1 MSDNY
6 LDRSTTTILAGLSP
20 ETGPVR
26 KRGLQLFHSAWRWGD
41 DEWPAN
47 SLEIIKWASTRNSK
61 PNSGRK
67 CPWRRAASA
76 CVLHAVLD
84 STDALPSQR
93 ASRAWRTRA
102 DPFESVWQ
110 SEIVPLLEATP
121 ALTAK
126 TLLEEMQRRH
136 PGHYDDA
143 LLRTLQRRVRTW
155 GASHGGEHEVFFAQE
170 RLPGR
175 LGLSDFTHT
184 AVLQVTVAGVAMMH
198 LLHQF
203 ALAYSG
209 WRYVEV
215 VLCGESFAALSSGL
229 QNAAWIMGGVP
240 EEHRTDSLA
249 AAFKNKTEHELL
261 TRRYAALC
269 TNNGMR
275 PSRNNLGVNHEN
287 SSNEARQGTLKRT
300 MEQALLLRGYRDF
313 ANLDAYRQ
321 FVAEVFGRLNARVA
335 RKFSEKRKLLNT
347 LPTRRSSDYEDVD
360 ARVTKYGTMTVKKV
374 LYTERSCLV
383 GHRLKVRIFSDKL
396 ECWLGDV
403 CVLELMHG
411 QPDTPNG
418 RSKVVDYRHLL
429 PAFKRKPGA
438 LARSVLRDALFPRTE
453 YRLMWAQL
461 KEQLPE
467 AGACRLMV
475 GVLDLADN
483 GGCEA
488 TLAER
493 LAPLLGSGELPDLE
507 RLRLELAPRPAHYQD
522 VAVMRPDLAAYDQ
535 LQEAA

>member
-1 MSDNY
+1 VAGKRIGDHQVKIYKKHRAKLGQEVAAAKTGISV
-6 LDRSTTTILAGLSP
+6 RSA
-20 ETGPVR
+20 R
-26 KRGLQLFHSAWRWGD
+26 R
-41 DEWPAN
+41 
-47 SLEIIKWASTRNSK
+47 LE
-61 PNSGRK
+61 
-67 CPWRRAASA
+67 
-76 CVLHAVLD
+76 
-84 STDALPSQR
+84 STDRLPSQR
-93 ASRAWRTRA
+93 KSRTWRTRA

-121 ALTAK
+121 ALTAT

-136 PGHYDDA
+136 PGQYDDA
-143 LLRTLQRRVRTW
+143 LLRTLQRRVRSW

-170 RLPGR
+170 HPPGR
-175 LGLSDFTHT
+175 LGLSDFTHA
-184 AVLQVTVAGVAMMH
+184 AVLQVTVAGIALMH
-198 LLHQF
+198 LLYQF

-215 VLCGESFAALSSGL
+215 VLGGESFAALSSGV
-229 QNAAWIMGGVP
+229 QNAAWMMGGVP

-269 TNNGMR
+269 VHYGMR
-275 PSRNNLGVNHEN
+275 PSRNNLGVSHEN
-287 SSNEARQGTLKRT
+287 GSIEARQKTLKRT
-300 MEQALLLRGYRDF
+300 MEQALLLRGHRDF
-313 ANLDAYRQ
+313 TDLDAYRQ

-335 RKFSEKRKLLNT
+335 RKFMDERKLLRA
-347 LPTRRSSDYEDVD
+347 LPAWRSSDYEEVD

-374 LYTERSCLV
+374 LYTAPSRLV

-403 CVLELMHG
+403 CVLELTRG
-411 QPDTPNG
+411 QPDGANG
-418 RSKVVDYRHLL
+418 RGKVVDYRHLL
-429 PAFKRKPGA
+429 PALKRKPGA

-467 AGACRLMV
+467 AAACRLMV
-475 GVLDLADN
+475 GLLDLAGN

-488 TLAER
+488 ELAQH
-493 LAPLLGSGELPDLE
+493 LALLLDSGELPDLE
-507 RLRLELAPRPAHYQD
+507 QLRFELAPRPVHHQD
-522 VAVMRPDLAAYDQ
+522 VTVILPELAAYDN
-535 LQEAA
+535 LLEAV